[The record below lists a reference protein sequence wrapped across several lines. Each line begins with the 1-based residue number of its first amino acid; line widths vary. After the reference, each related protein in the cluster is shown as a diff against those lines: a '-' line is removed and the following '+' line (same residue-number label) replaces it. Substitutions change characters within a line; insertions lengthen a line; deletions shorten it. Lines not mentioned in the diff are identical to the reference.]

1 MADID
6 DSQSGSKA
14 LAPAPSGTAALK
26 VSLAPA
32 GYAPL
37 IQQAAAK
44 HGVPA
49 DVLAWVGQRESS
61 FRPDAV
67 GIPTSTGR
75 AQGMYQFMPST
86 AADLGIDPMNP
97 AQAID
102 GAARYLRKL
111 FDAHGGNWE
120 AAVKAYGTF
129 ATGVGRDR
137 QVQADFEKRFG
148 NPKADAGGFQGF
160 SLPSSGTAAL
170 ARQLPV
176 FGELPGK
183 QHLDPALAPTV
194 PDGAPRPFAPGEWV
208 SNPDGSW
215 SSEISATVEDPAL
228 NGGRATVVP
237 ALWLVDGKPVRVDED
252 TAARYAAQSGLQ
264 FKSYDTLEQA
274 EQASQTRED
283 AWQGIAPEKAWTVPP
298 LWDPAAPNASGQRNQ
313 ALRTWEAPNS
323 KGIAPAP
330 TRAEAAK
337 STARALGDLAPES
350 ILARLLEGL
359 AGIQPAA
366 K

>member
-137 QVQADFEKRFG
+137 QVHADFEKRFG

-160 SLPSSGTAAL
+160 RLPSSGLVAL
-170 ARQLPV
+170 ARSMPGL
-176 FGELPGK
+176 GEMPGEA
-183 QHLDPALAPTV
+183 HLNPELAPDV
-194 PDGAPRPFAPGEWV
+194 PEGAPRPFGPGEYIT
-208 SNPDGSW
+208 NPDGSW
-215 SSEISATVEDPAL
+215 SNEISVTVEDPAL
-228 NGGRATVVP
+228 NKGAPTVVP
-237 ALWLVDGKPVRVDED
+237 SLWLVNGKPTRVDED

-264 FKSYDTLEQA
+264 FKSYGTQEEA
-274 EQASQTRED
+274 ERASEAREASWQSIRPED
-283 AWQGIAPEKAWTVPP
+283 AGKPGSLYSKA
-298 LWDPAAPNASGQRNQ
+298 QRTGS
-313 ALRTWEAPNS
+313 AVDLR
-323 KGIAPAP
+323 
-330 TRAEAAK
+330 
-337 STARALGDLAPES
+337 PES